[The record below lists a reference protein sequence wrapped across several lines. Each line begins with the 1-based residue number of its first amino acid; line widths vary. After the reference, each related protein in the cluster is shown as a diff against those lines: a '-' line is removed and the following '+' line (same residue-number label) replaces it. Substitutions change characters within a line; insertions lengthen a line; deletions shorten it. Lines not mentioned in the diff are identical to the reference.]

1 MPRAKLPPEFQELLP
16 NEIVMIIHS
25 YVPYPKKQKSQEV
38 SPSLQK
44 ELMRIQTKILHG
56 KTGMYMKDFTDFCL
70 D

>member
-16 NEIVMIIHS
+16 VEIVTIIHS
-25 YVPYPKKQKSQEV
+25 YVPYPKKEKNSEI

-44 ELMRIQTKILHG
+44 ELMRIQTKLLYG
-56 KTGMYMKDFTDFCL
+56 KNSMYMRDFMDFCL